1 MKNLMIAATL
11 AVSVLALAAGCQS
24 VPSDAPR
31 AIATLEPTQGS
42 SVRGTAT
49 FVQIGGKVRVTANVT
64 GLKPNGEFGFHIH
77 EAGDCSSGD
86 GMSAKGHF
94 NPHGTPHG
102 MQGSMQ
108 RHSGDMPSLKSD
120 AGGNASLNAD
130 LDLIAVVA
138 GPESVVGRG
147 LIVHAQPD
155 DFKTQPTGNAGA
167 RSACGVIQRS

>member
-64 GLKPNGEFGFHIH
+64 G
-77 EAGDCSSGD
+77 
-86 GMSAKGHF
+86 
-94 NPHGTPHG
+94 
-102 MQGSMQ
+102 
-108 RHSGDMPSLKSD
+108 
-120 AGGNASLNAD
+120 
-130 LDLIAVVA
+130 
-138 GPESVVGRG
+138 
-147 LIVHAQPD
+147 
-155 DFKTQPTGNAGA
+155 
-167 RSACGVIQRS
+167 